1 MTQPEDQMQKAAEW
15 NALFLALNEQGQ
27 ESALHLLCSLKS
39 VQSAS
44 SLPKNSHTPPTE
56 HTA

>member
-27 ESALHLLCSLKS
+27 ESALHLLRSLKS

-44 SLPKNSHTPPTE
+44 SLPKNSHTQPTE

>member
-27 ESALHLLCSLKS
+27 ESALHLLRSLKS
-39 VQSAS
+39 VQSAR
-44 SLPKNSHTPPTE
+44 SLPNNSHTPPTE